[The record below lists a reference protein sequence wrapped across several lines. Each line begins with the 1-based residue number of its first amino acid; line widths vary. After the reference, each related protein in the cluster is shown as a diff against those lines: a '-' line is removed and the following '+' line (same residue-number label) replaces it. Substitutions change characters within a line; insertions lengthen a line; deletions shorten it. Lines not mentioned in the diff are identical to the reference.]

1 MGFQISPGV
10 TVTERDLTTI
20 IPAVA
25 TTNAGFAG
33 YFQWGPAD
41 QRVIVT
47 DVANLAALFG
57 TPNDQNAAY
66 WFSAANFLGYGNNLQ
81 VVRVTAGL
89 GSGVGLS
96 AANAGQTAGQ
106 GYIPNSDYDTTAVS
120 TASGLFYAKYP
131 GTLGNSLAVEICGA
145 DAGTTAFTTW
155 TYGAQFDSAPN
166 TSYYASSVLGLTTA
180 NDEFHLIVL
189 DRLGRFTGT
198 PETVLERF
206 QGLSLDPAA
215 VLADGTSNYFK
226 TKINQSSKYIGAAG
240 TVSTTQTF
248 NSAPFVA
255 GGLSGS
261 GLTTQISGLTFGGVG
276 TWSYDSTAT
285 TSRDRYGTGYPVGL
299 SAAGRNPGNA
309 SSLTA
314 SGIFRLQLTGGI
326 GEYDSGAIRLFA
338 TGVGFDTFADP
349 DQSDVSLLI
358 GGPCTTANVGSL
370 VAIANARKDCV
381 AFVSPNANN
390 DATIAEATK
399 LSNALTF
406 RNAVGNSSYTVIDT
420 GYKYQYDNYNDVYR
434 YVPLN
439 GDIAGLCVRTDL
451 SNDPWYSPAGFNR
464 GIIRNAIRLAYNP
477 GQTHRDSLYQN
488 SINPVITMAG
498 QGTLLYGDKTAQTK
512 PSAFDRINVRRL
524 FIVLEKAIA
533 TAAKYS
539 LFEFNDAFTRSQF
552 RSMVEPFLRDV
563 QSRRGITDFLVKC
576 DESNNTAEVIDGN
589 RFVADIYIKPARSI
603 NFIQLNFIA
612 TKTGVSFT
620 EVGG

>member
-10 TVTERDLTTI
+10 TITERDLTTI

-57 TPNDQNAAY
+57 TPNDSNATY

-81 VVRVTAGL
+81 VVRVTTGTA
-89 GSGVGLS
+89 STPS

-106 GYIPNSDYDTTAVS
+106 GYIPNSDSDTTQVS
-120 TASGLFYAKYP
+120 TSSGMFYAKYP
-131 GTLGNSLAVEICGA
+131 GNLGNSLAVEICGA
-145 DAGTTAFTTW
+145 DAGVTAFNTW
-155 TYGAQFDSAPN
+155 TYGSQFDSAPN
-166 TSYYASSVLGLTTA
+166 TSYYASSVLGLPNA
-180 NDEFHLIVL
+180 NDEFHMVVI
-189 DRLGRFTGT
+189 DSLGRFTGT
-198 PETVLERF
+198 PNTVLERF
-206 QGLSLDPAA
+206 QGLSIDSLA
-215 VLADGTSNYFK
+215 VLPDGTSNFFK
-226 TKINQSSKYIGAAG
+226 TQINQTSKYLGAAG
-240 TVSTTQTF
+240 SVTTF
-248 NSAPFVA
+248 SSAPFIA
-255 GGLSGS
+255 GGVTGT
-261 GLTTQISGLTFGGVG
+261 GLTAFNGGQTFAGAG
-276 TWSYDSTAT
+276 TWEYNPNVVSNN
-285 TSRDRYGTGYPVGL
+285 RYGTGYPA
-299 SAAGRNPGNA
+299 SAPSRSPGGV
-309 SSLTA
+309 SGLTA
-314 SGIFRLQLTGGI
+314 SGIFRLQLQGGTGEFG
-326 GEYDSGAIRLFA
+326 DTTRLFA
-338 TGVGFDTFADP
+338 TGLGFDKFADP
-349 DQSDVSLLI
+349 DQSDVSLLV
-358 GGPCTTANVGSL
+358 GGPLTVSNVGSL
-370 VAIANARKDCV
+370 VAIANTRKDCV
-381 AFVSPNANN
+381 AFVSPVNNNA
-390 DATIAEATK
+390 AAAEADK
-399 LSNALTF
+399 LSTALTF

-420 GYKYQYDNYNDVYR
+420 GYKYQYDSYNDVYR
-434 YVPLN
+434 YIPLN

-451 SNDPWYSPAGFNR
+451 SNDPWWSPAGFNR
-464 GIIRNAIRLAYNP
+464 GIIRNTIRLAYNP

-539 LFEFNDAFTRSQF
+539 LFEFNDSFTRSQF

-576 DESNNTAEVIDGN
+576 DESNNTSEVIDGN

>member
-57 TPNDQNAAY
+57 TPNDQNATY

-81 VVRVTAGL
+81 VVRVTTGTAGSSTAL
-89 GSGVGLS
+89 NS
-96 AANAGQTAGQ
+96 GQTAGQ
-106 GYIPNSDYDTTAVS
+106 GYIPNSDTDTTTVS
-120 TASGLFYAKYP
+120 TSSGMFYAKYP
-131 GTLGNSLAVEICGA
+131 GNLGNSLAIEICGA
-145 DAGTTAFTTW
+145 DAGLTAFATW
-155 TYGAQFDSAPN
+155 TYGSQFDSAPN
-166 TSYYASSVLGLTTA
+166 TSYYASSVLGLT
-180 NDEFHLIVL
+180 NGDDEFHLIVL

-206 QGLSLDPAA
+206 QGLSIDPAA
-215 VLADGTSNYFK
+215 VLPDGTSNYFK
-226 TKINQSSKYIGAAG
+226 TRINQSSKYIGVAG
-240 TVSTTQTF
+240 SVAPNQTF
-248 NSAPFVA
+248 SSAPFVA

-276 TWSYDSTAT
+276 TWVYNIDAGISNA
-285 TSRDRYGTGYPVGL
+285 RYGTGFPVG
-299 SAAGRNPGNA
+299 ATRNPGHA

-314 SGIFRLQLTGGI
+314 SGIFRLQLQGGTGEFG
-326 GEYDSGAIRLFA
+326 DTVRLFA
-338 TGVGFDTFADP
+338 TGLGYDKFADP

-358 GGPCTTANVGSL
+358 GGPCTAGNVGSL
-370 VAIANARKDCV
+370 VAIANNRKDCV
-381 AFVSPNANN
+381 AFVSPVNN
-390 DATIAEATK
+390 DATASEATK
-399 LSNALTF
+399 LSNAINF
-406 RNAVGNSSYTVIDT
+406 RNAVGNSSYTVIDS
-420 GYKYQYDNYNDVYR
+420 GYKYQFDAYNDVYR
-434 YVPLN
+434 YIPLN

-477 GQTHRDSLYQN
+477 GQTHRDTLYQN
-488 SINPVITMAG
+488 SINPVITMSG

>member
-25 TTNAGFAG
+25 TTNAGIAG

-57 TPNDQNAAY
+57 TPNDDNYKY

-81 VVRVTAGL
+81 VVRVTHAN
-89 GSGVGLS
+89 
-96 AANAGQTAGQ
+96 AKNAGQTGAQ
-106 GYIPNSDYDTTAVS
+106 GYIPNSDTDLPVFS
-120 TASGLFYAKYP
+120 TASGLFCAKYP

-145 DAGTTAFTTW
+145 DSGATSFATW
-155 TYGAQFDSAPN
+155 TYGSQFDGAPN
-166 TSYYASSVLGLTTA
+166 TSYYAESVLGLTGA
-180 NDEFHLIVL
+180 NDEFHLVVL
-189 DRLGRFTGT
+189 DRLGKFSGAVN
-198 PETVLERF
+198 TVLERF

-215 VLADGTSNYFK
+215 VLQDGTSTYFK
-226 TKINQSSKYIGAAG
+226 SKINNESKYIAVVGSITTLSAAAFYAGAV
-240 TVSTTQTF
+240 T
-248 NSAPFVA
+248 
-255 GGLSGS
+255 GS
-261 GLTTQISGLTFGGVG
+261 GLTASTYGGVG
-276 TWSYDSTAT
+276 TWSYDSTKTDA
-285 TSRDRYGTGYPVGL
+285 SRYETGSFTGLTGRGT
-299 SAAGRNPGNA
+299 
-309 SSLTA
+309 
-314 SGIFRLQLTGGI
+314 FRLELQGGT
-326 GEYDSGAIRLFA
+326 GEYDDGATRMFA
-338 TGVGFDTFADP
+338 TGYGYDKFSDP

-358 GGPCTTANVGSL
+358 GGPCTTGNVGSL
-370 VAIANARKDCV
+370 VGIVNSRKDCV
-381 AFVSPNANN
+381 AFVSPENTNA
-390 DATIAEATK
+390 ATAEATK
-399 LSNALTF
+399 LTTAQTF

-420 GYKYQYDNYNDVYR
+420 GYKYQYDSYNDTYR

-439 GDIAGLCVRTDL
+439 GDIAGLCARTDL
-451 SNDPWYSPAGFNR
+451 TNDPWYSPAGFNR
-464 GIIRNAIRLAYNP
+464 GVIRNTIRLAYNP
-477 GQTHRDSLYQN
+477 SKTHRDTLYQN
-488 SINPVITMAG
+488 GINPVITMAG
-498 QGTLLYGDKTAQTK
+498 EGTLLYGDKTAQTK

-539 LFEFNDAFTRSQF
+539 LFEFNDSFTRSQF

>member
-10 TVTERDLTTI
+10 TITERDLTTI

-57 TPNDQNAAY
+57 TPNDSNATY

-81 VVRVTAGL
+81 VVRVTTGTAGSSTAL
-89 GSGVGLS
+89 NS
-96 AANAGQTAGQ
+96 GQTAGQ
-106 GYIPNSDYDTTAVS
+106 GYIPNSDSDTTQVS
-120 TASGLFYAKYP
+120 TSSGMFYAKYP
-131 GTLGNSLAVEICGA
+131 GNLGNSLAVEICGA
-145 DAGTTAFTTW
+145 DAGVTAFNTW
-155 TYGAQFDSAPN
+155 TYGSQFDSAPN
-166 TSYYASSVLGLTTA
+166 TSYYASSVLGLPNA
-180 NDEFHLIVL
+180 NDEFHMVVI
-189 DRLGRFTGT
+189 DSLGQFTGT
-198 PETVLERF
+198 PNTVLERF
-206 QGLSLDPAA
+206 QGLSIDSLA
-215 VLADGTSNYFK
+215 VLPDGTSNFFK
-226 TKINQSSKYIGAAG
+226 TQINQTSKYLGAAG
-240 TVSTTQTF
+240 SVTTF
-248 NSAPFVA
+248 SSAPFVA
-255 GGLSGS
+255 GGVTGT
-261 GLTTQISGLTFGGVG
+261 GLTAFNGGQTFSGVG
-276 TWSYDSTAT
+276 TWEYYPNVVSNA
-285 TSRDRYGTGYPVGL
+285 RYGTGYPT
-299 SAAGRNPGNA
+299 SAPSRSPGGV
-309 SSLTA
+309 SGLTA
-314 SGIFRLQLTGGI
+314 SGIFRLQLQGGTGEFG
-326 GEYDSGAIRLFA
+326 DTTRLFA
-338 TGVGFDTFADP
+338 TGLGFDKFADP
-349 DQSDVSLLI
+349 DQSDVSLLV
-358 GGPCTTANVGSL
+358 GGPLTVSNVGSL
-370 VAIANARKDCV
+370 VAIANTRKDCV
-381 AFVSPNANN
+381 AFVSPVNNNA
-390 DATIAEATK
+390 TTSEAVK
-399 LSNALTF
+399 LSTALAF
-406 RNAVGNSSYTVIDT
+406 RNAVGNSSYTVIDS
-420 GYKYQYDNYNDVYR
+420 GYKYQYDSYNDVYR
-434 YVPLN
+434 YIPLN

-464 GIIRNAIRLAYNP
+464 GIIRNTIRLAYNP

-539 LFEFNDAFTRSQF
+539 LFEFNDSFTRSQF

-576 DESNNTAEVIDGN
+576 DESNNTSEVIDGN

>member
-57 TPNDQNAAY
+57 TPNDQNATY

-81 VVRVTAGL
+81 VVRVTTGTASSSTAL
-89 GSGVGLS
+89 
-96 AANAGQTAGQ
+96 NAGQTAGQ
-106 GYIPNSDYDTTAVS
+106 GYIPNSDTDTTTVS
-120 TASGLFYAKYP
+120 TSSGMFYAKYS
-131 GTLGNSLAVEICGA
+131 GNLGNSLAVEICGA
-145 DAGTTAFTTW
+145 DAGLTAFATW
-155 TYGAQFDSAPN
+155 TYGSQFDSAPN
-166 TSYYASSVLGLTTA
+166 TSYYASSVLGITNG

-206 QGLSLDPAA
+206 QGLSIDPAA
-215 VLADGTSNYFK
+215 VLPDGTSNYFK
-226 TKINQSSKYIGAAG
+226 TQINQSSKYLGVAGAVAP
-240 TVSTTQTF
+240 SQTF
-248 NSAPFVA
+248 SSAPFVA
-255 GGLSGS
+255 GGITGT
-261 GLTTQISGLTFGGVG
+261 GLTTSNGGQTYGGVG
-276 TWSYDSTAT
+276 TWSYNVNAT
-285 TSRDRYGTGYPVGL
+285 DNSRYATGYPTTQAVRTPGI
-299 SAAGRNPGNA
+299 AGI
-309 SSLTA
+309 TA
-314 SGIFRLQLTGGI
+314 SGIFRLQLQGGTGEFG
-326 GEYDSGAIRLFA
+326 DTVRLFA
-338 TGVGFDTFADP
+338 TELGYDKFADP

-358 GGPCTTANVGSL
+358 GGPCTAGNVGSL
-370 VAIANARKDCV
+370 VAIANTRKDCV
-381 AFVSPNANN
+381 AFVSPVNN
-390 DATIAEATK
+390 DATASEATK
-399 LSNALTF
+399 LSNAIAF
-406 RNAVGNSSYTVIDT
+406 RNAVGNSSYTVIDS
-420 GYKYQYDNYNDVYR
+420 GYKYQFDAYNDVYR
-434 YVPLN
+434 YIPLN

-477 GQTHRDSLYQN
+477 GQTHRDTLYQN
-488 SINPVITMAG
+488 SINPVITMSG

>member
-1 MGFQISPGV
+1 
-10 TVTERDLTTI
+10 
-20 IPAVA
+20 
-25 TTNAGFAG
+25 
-33 YFQWGPAD
+33 
-41 QRVIVT
+41 
-47 DVANLAALFG
+47 
-57 TPNDQNAAY
+57 
-66 WFSAANFLGYGNNLQ
+66 
-81 VVRVTAGL
+81 
-89 GSGVGLS
+89 
-96 AANAGQTAGQ
+96 
-106 GYIPNSDYDTTAVS
+106 
-120 TASGLFYAKYP
+120 
-131 GTLGNSLAVEICGA
+131 
-145 DAGTTAFTTW
+145 
-155 TYGAQFDSAPN
+155 
-166 TSYYASSVLGLTTA
+166 
-180 NDEFHLIVL
+180 
-189 DRLGRFTGT
+189 
-198 PETVLERF
+198 
-206 QGLSLDPAA
+206 
-215 VLADGTSNYFK
+215 LADGTSNYFK
-226 TKINQSSKYIGAAG
+226 TQINQTSKYIGVAG
-240 TVSTTQTF
+240 SVSTTQTF
-248 NSAPFVA
+248 SSAPFVA

-261 GLTTQISGLTFGGVG
+261 GLTAQISGLTFGGVG
-276 TWSYDSTAT
+276 TWSFDSAST
-285 TSRDRYGTGYPVGL
+285 TGARYGTGFPVG
-299 SAAGRNPGNA
+299 ATRNPGQP

-314 SGIFRLQLTGGI
+314 SGIFRLQLQGGTGEFG
-326 GEYDSGAIRLFA
+326 DTVRLFA
-338 TGVGFDTFADP
+338 TGLGYDKFADP

-358 GGPCTTANVGSL
+358 GGPCTAGNVGSL
-370 VAIANARKDCV
+370 VAIANTRKDCV
-381 AFVSPNANN
+381 AFVSPVNN
-390 DATIAEATK
+390 DATASEATK
-399 LSNALTF
+399 LSNAITF

-420 GYKYQYDNYNDVYR
+420 GYKYQYDSYNDVYR

-477 GQTHRDSLYQN
+477 GQTHRDTLYQN

-589 RFVADIYIKPARSI
+589 RFVADIYVKPARSI

>member
-10 TVTERDLTTI
+10 TITERDLTTI

-25 TTNAGFAG
+25 TTNAGIAG

-47 DVANLAALFG
+47 DVANLAALYG
-57 TPNDQNAAY
+57 TPNDDNFKY

-81 VVRVTAGL
+81 VVRVTTAG
-89 GSGVGLS
+89 VS
-96 AANAGQTAGQ
+96 AGNAGQTGSQ
-106 GYIPNSDYDTTAVS
+106 GYIPNSDTDLPSFS
-120 TASGLFYAKYP
+120 TASGMFCAKYP
-131 GTLGNSLAVEICGA
+131 GNLGNSLAIEIAGA
-145 DAGTTAFTTW
+145 DAGSAAFAAW
-155 TYGAQFDSAPN
+155 TYGTQFDSAPN
-166 TSYYASSVLGLTTA
+166 SSYYAGTTLGISGA

-189 DRLGRFTGT
+189 DRLGRFSGT
-198 PETVLERF
+198 TNTVLERF
-206 QGLSLDPAA
+206 QGLSLDPNAR
-215 VLADGTSNYFK
+215 LQDGTSTYFK
-226 TKINQSSKYIGAAG
+226 SKINSESKYLAVVGSI
-240 TVSTTQTF
+240 STF
-248 NSAPFVA
+248 SSAPFIA
-255 GGLSGS
+255 GAITGS
-261 GLTTQISGLTFGGVG
+261 GFTSATYSGAG
-276 TWSYDSTAT
+276 TWSFDSSSTTAGG
-285 TSRDRYGTGYPVGL
+285 RYKTGFHSGGTG
-299 SAAGRNPGNA
+299 S
-309 SSLTA
+309 
-314 SGIFRLQLTGGI
+314 IFRLELQGGTG
-326 GEYDSGAIRLFA
+326 EFESSGSQLFA
-338 TGVGFDTFADP
+338 DGRGYSLFADP

-358 GGPCTTANVGSL
+358 GGPVGVTAVTSL
-370 VAIANARKDCV
+370 RDIVNARKDCV
-381 AFVSPNANN
+381 AFVSPEINNATT
-390 DATIAEATK
+390 DEATK
-399 LSNALTF
+399 LSNAKTF

-420 GYKYQYDNYNDVYR
+420 GYKYQYDSYNDTYR

-439 GDIAGLCVRTDL
+439 ADIAGLCARTDL

-464 GIIRNAIRLAYNP
+464 GVVRNTIRLAYNP
-477 GQTHRDSLYQN
+477 SKTHRDELYQN
-488 SINPVITMAG
+488 AINPVITMPG
-498 QGTLLYGDKTAQTK
+498 EGTLLFGDKTAQTK

-563 QSRRGITDFLVKC
+563 QNRRGITDFLVKC

>member
-10 TVTERDLTTI
+10 TITERDLTTI

-25 TTNAGFAG
+25 TTNAGIAG

-47 DVANLAALFG
+47 DTANLAALFG
-57 TPNDQNAAY
+57 TPNDDNFKY
-66 WFSAANFLGYGNNLQ
+66 WYSAANFLGYGNNLQ
-81 VVRVTAGL
+81 VVRVTAGTA
-89 GSGVGLS
+89 STPDARNS
-96 AANAGQTAGQ
+96 GQTGGQ
-106 GYIPNSDYDTTAVS
+106 AYVPNSDTDTTTVS
-120 TASGLFYAKYP
+120 TASGMFFAKYP
-131 GTLGNSLAVEICGA
+131 GNLGNSLAIEVCGA
-145 DAGTTAFTTW
+145 DAGLTAFATW

-166 TSYYASSVLGLTTA
+166 TSNYASSVLGITQG
-180 NDEFHLIVL
+180 NDEMHIIVL
-189 DRLGRFTGT
+189 DRLGRISGT

-206 QGLSLDPAA
+206 QGVSIDSAA
-215 VLADGTSNYFK
+215 VLADGNSNYFK
-226 TKINQSSKYIGAAG
+226 TVINQTSKYIGVAG
-240 TVSTTQTF
+240 AVGSF
-248 NSAPFVA
+248 SSEPFVA
-255 GGLSGS
+255 GGVTGS
-261 GLTTQISGLTFGGVG
+261 GLTANVSAGITYGGVG
-276 TWSYDSTAT
+276 TWSYDPTVITNA
-285 TSRDRYGTGYPVGL
+285 RYGTGYPVGVT
-299 SAAGRNPGNA
+299 RNPGNA
-309 SSLTA
+309 SGSTA
-314 SGIFRLQLTGGI
+314 SGVFRLQLQGGTG
-326 GEYDSGAIRLFA
+326 EFDSGAVRLFA
-338 TGVGFDTFADP
+338 TALGYDKFADA

-370 VAIANARKDCV
+370 VAIANTRKDCV
-381 AFVSPNANN
+381 AFVSPPNT
-390 DATIAEATK
+390 DATTAEATK
-399 LSNALTF
+399 LSTAITF

-420 GYKYQYDNYNDVYR
+420 GYKYQYDTYNDVYR

-439 GDIAGLCVRTDL
+439 ADIAGLCVRTDL

-477 GQTHRDSLYQN
+477 GQTHRDTLYQN
-488 SINPVITMAG
+488 GINPVITMAG
-498 QGTLLYGDKTAQTK
+498 QGTLLFGDKTAQTK

-533 TAAKYS
+533 TASKYS

-576 DESNNTAEVIDGN
+576 DDSNNTAEVIDGN
-589 RFVADIYIKPARSI
+589 RFVADIFIKPARSI

>member
-10 TVTERDLTTI
+10 TITERDLTTI

-57 TPNDQNAAY
+57 TPNDSNAAY

-96 AANAGQTAGQ
+96 ASNAGQTAGQ
-106 GYIPNSDYDTTAVS
+106 GYVPNSDSDTTQVS
-120 TASGLFYAKYP
+120 TSSGMFYAKYP
-131 GTLGNSLAVEICGA
+131 GNLGNSLAVEICGA
-145 DAGTTAFTTW
+145 DAGVTAFNTW
-155 TYGAQFDSAPN
+155 TYGSQFDSAPN
-166 TSYYASSVLGLTTA
+166 TSYYASSVLGLPNA
-180 NDEFHLIVL
+180 NDEFHMIVI
-189 DRLGRFTGT
+189 DSLGQFTGT
-198 PETVLERF
+198 PNTVLERF
-206 QGLSLDPAA
+206 QGLSVDSLA
-215 VLADGTSNYFK
+215 VLPDGTSNYFK
-226 TKINQSSKYIGAAG
+226 TKINQTSKYLGAAG
-240 TVSTTQTF
+240 SVTTF
-248 NSAPFVA
+248 SSAPFVA
-255 GGLSGS
+255 GGVTGT
-261 GLTTQISGLTFGGVG
+261 GLTTINGGQTFSGVG
-276 TWSYDSTAT
+276 TWSYNPNVVTNA
-285 TSRDRYGTGYPVGL
+285 RYGTGYPT
-299 SAAGRNPGNA
+299 SAPSRSPGGV
-309 SSLTA
+309 SGLTA
-314 SGIFRLQLTGGI
+314 AGIFRLQLSGGTG
-326 GEYDSGAIRLFA
+326 EFDPNATRLFA
-338 TGVGFDTFADP
+338 TGLGFDKFADP
-349 DQSDVSLLI
+349 DQSDVSLLV
-358 GGPCTTANVGSL
+358 GGPLTVSNVGSL
-370 VAIANARKDCV
+370 VAIANTRKDCV
-381 AFVSPNANN
+381 AFVSPVNSNA
-390 DATIAEATK
+390 AAAEADK
-399 LSNALTF
+399 LSTALTF

-420 GYKYQYDNYNDVYR
+420 GYKYQYDSYNDVYR
-434 YVPLN
+434 YIPLN

-451 SNDPWYSPAGFNR
+451 SNDPWWSPAGFNR
-464 GIIRNAIRLAYNP
+464 GIIRNTIRLAYNP

-539 LFEFNDAFTRSQF
+539 LFEFNDSFTRSQF

-576 DESNNTAEVIDGN
+576 DESNNTSEVIDGN
-589 RFVADIYIKPARSI
+589 RFVADIFIKPARSI

>member
-10 TVTERDLTTI
+10 TITERDLTTI

-25 TTNAGFAG
+25 TTNAGIAG

-47 DVANLAALFG
+47 DTANLAALFG
-57 TPNDQNAAY
+57 NPDDNNFKY

-81 VVRVTAGL
+81 VVRVTTGTAT
-89 GSGVGLS
+89 SPS
-96 AANAGQTAGQ
+96 ALNSGQTGGQ
-106 GYIPNSDYDTTAVS
+106 AYIPNSDTDTTTVS
-120 TASGLFYAKYP
+120 TTSGMFFGKYP
-131 GTLGNSLAVEICGA
+131 GTLGNSLAVEVCGA
-145 DAGTTAFTTW
+145 DAGLTAFATW

-166 TSYYASSVLGLTTA
+166 TSYFASSVLGITQG

-189 DRLGRFTGT
+189 DSLGKFSGT
-198 PETVLERF
+198 PGTVLERF
-206 QGLSLDPAA
+206 QGLSVDPAA
-215 VLADGTSNYFK
+215 VLADGTSNFYK

-240 TVSTTQTF
+240 VVSSTQVFT
-248 NSAPFVA
+248 PFVN
-255 GGLSGS
+255 GGVSGS
-261 GLTTQISGLTFGGVG
+261 GLTTQVSGITFGGVG
-276 TWSYDSTAT
+276 TWSFNSNVVTNA
-285 TSRDRYGTGYPVGL
+285 RYGTGFPVG
-299 SAAGRNPGNA
+299 ATRNPGNA

-314 SGIFRLQLTGGI
+314 SGIFRLQLTGGT
-326 GEYDSGAIRLFA
+326 GEFGDTVRLFA
-338 TGVGFDTFADP
+338 TGLGYDKFSDP

-358 GGPCTTANVGSL
+358 GGPCTTGNVGSL

-381 AFVSPNANN
+381 AFVSPENT

-399 LSNALTF
+399 LSNAIAF

-420 GYKYQYDNYNDVYR
+420 GYKYQYDSYNDVYR

-439 GDIAGLCVRTDL
+439 ADIAGLCVRTDL
-451 SNDPWYSPAGFNR
+451 SNDPWWSPAGFNR
-464 GIIRNAIRLAYNP
+464 GIIRNAVRLAYNP
-477 GQTHRDSLYQN
+477 GQTHRDTLYQS

-498 QGTLLYGDKTAQTK
+498 QGTLLFGDKTAQTK

-533 TAAKYS
+533 TASKYS

-576 DESNNTAEVIDGN
+576 DDSNNTAEVIDGN
-589 RFVADIYIKPARSI
+589 RFVADIFVKPARSI